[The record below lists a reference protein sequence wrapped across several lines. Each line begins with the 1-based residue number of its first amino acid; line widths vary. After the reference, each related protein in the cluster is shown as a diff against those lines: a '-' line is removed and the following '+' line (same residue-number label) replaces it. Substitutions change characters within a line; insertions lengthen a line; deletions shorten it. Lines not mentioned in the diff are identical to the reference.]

1 MPYLAPANLRS
12 NLDQVI
18 ERYGPLFQ
26 LKLGSWNT
34 VFLADYDL
42 IKKAF
47 HNQDFVNRPE
57 IFFFDFVSKGFHGLA
72 ASNGELWQEQRRF
85 ALRHLRDL
93 GMGRSSI
100 ETHIQKEA
108 LEMIETLKKS
118 VGKPFDFKQ
127 SLNIAITNIVWA
139 LVAGKSN

>member
-1 MPYLAPANLRS
+1 MPYLAPANLRA
-12 NLDQVI
+12 NLDHVI
-18 ERYGPLFQ
+18 KRYGPLFQ

-47 HNQDFVNRPE
+47 HSQDFVNRPE
-57 IFFFDFVSKGFHGLA
+57 MFIFDFASRGSLGLTS
-72 ASNGELWQEQRRF
+72 SNGELWQEQRRF

-118 VGKPFDFKQ
+118 VGMPLDFKQ

-139 LVAGKSN
+139 LVAGKN

>member
-1 MPYLAPANLRS
+1 MPYLAPANLRA
-12 NLDQVI
+12 NLNHVI
-18 ERYGPLFQ
+18 KRYGPLFQ

-47 HNQDFVNRPE
+47 HSQDFVNRPE
-57 IFFFDFVSKGFHGLA
+57 MFIFELASRGSLGLIS
-72 ASNGELWQEQRRF
+72 SNGELWEEQRRF

-93 GMGRSSI
+93 GMGKSSI

-108 LEMIETLKKS
+108 LEMNETLKKS
-118 VGKPFDFKQ
+118 VGKPIDFKN
-127 SLNIAITNIVWA
+127 SLNIAITNIVLA
-139 LVAGKSN
+139 IVAD